1 MWYSLPL
8 ASLGRPMIEW
18 LEQHREILSWLAG
31 GVATA
36 AGGIWV
42 VVRYL
47 LDRTNRSSLGSP
59 ERWQPAHASAP
70 SEGSGQGSGTTV
82 STGAGIAAAGNVRV
96 GGNVIV
102 QQHRPLPK
110 GALVLA
116 ALGLLLLGYTAF
128 NSGSRVSVNN
138 GSAVG
143 GSVTNS
149 TITVTPSR

>member
-1 MWYSLPL
+1 
-8 ASLGRPMIEW
+8 MIEW
-18 LEQHREILSWLAG
+18 IEQHREILGWLAG

-36 AGGIWV
+36 AGGAWV

-47 LDRTNRSSLGSP
+47 LDRSRGGSVP
-59 ERWQPAHASAP
+59 DSTDRWQPAHAVPQSEAP
-70 SEGSGQGSGTTV
+70 GQAGTTV
-82 STGAGIAAAGNVRV
+82 STGSGIAAAGGLQI
-96 GGNVIV
+96 GGNVSIE
-102 QQHRPLPK
+102 HNRIPR

-128 NSGSRVSVNN
+128 NSGSHINVRN

-149 TITVTPSR
+149 TISVTPSR

>member
-1 MWYSLPL
+1 
-8 ASLGRPMIEW
+8 MIEW

-47 LDRTNRSSLGSP
+47 LDRTSRSPLSSPELGSP
-59 ERWQPAHASAP
+59 ERWQPTHAAAP
-70 SEGSGQGSGTTV
+70 SEGSGPGSGTTV

-96 GGNVIV
+96 GGNVTI
-102 QQHRPLPK
+102 QQHKSLPK

>member
-1 MWYSLPL
+1 
-8 ASLGRPMIEW
+8 MIEW
-18 LEQHREILSWLAG
+18 IEQHREILGWLAG

-36 AGGIWV
+36 AGGVWV
-42 VVRYL
+42 VVRYML
-47 LDRTNRSSLGSP
+47 ERTNRSPLGSP

-70 SEGSGQGSGTTV
+70 SDGPSEGIAQGSGTTV

-116 ALGLLLLGYTAF
+116 GLGLLLLGYAAF

-138 GSAVG
+138 GAAVG
-143 GSVTNS
+143 GNVTNS